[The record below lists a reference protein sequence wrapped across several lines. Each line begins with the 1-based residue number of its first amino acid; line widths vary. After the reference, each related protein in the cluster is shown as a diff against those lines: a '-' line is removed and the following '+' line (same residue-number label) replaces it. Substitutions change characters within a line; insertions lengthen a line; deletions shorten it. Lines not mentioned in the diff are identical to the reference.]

1 MTGIDITIELADE
14 AATRALGAR
23 IAGALRV
30 GDAVLLSG
38 PLGAGK
44 TALARAVIQASGITG
59 HVPSPT
65 FTLVQHYKTADLI
78 IRHFDLYRI
87 ERGIDLAELGLE
99 DALEDGAVLV
109 EWPERAADYWP
120 ETALKIELKP
130 VGEQTRLAHIR
141 GDDYWRRV
149 VDGI

>member
-1 MTGIDITIELADE
+1 MTLADE

-65 FTLVQHYKTADLI
+65 FTLVQHYETADLT

-87 ERGIDLAELGLE
+87 EREIDLAELGLE
-99 DALEDGAVLV
+99 DALEDGAVLA

-120 ETALKIELKP
+120 ETALHIELKP
-130 VGEQTRLAHIR
+130 VGEQTRIAHIR
-141 GDDYWRRV
+141 GGEYWRRV